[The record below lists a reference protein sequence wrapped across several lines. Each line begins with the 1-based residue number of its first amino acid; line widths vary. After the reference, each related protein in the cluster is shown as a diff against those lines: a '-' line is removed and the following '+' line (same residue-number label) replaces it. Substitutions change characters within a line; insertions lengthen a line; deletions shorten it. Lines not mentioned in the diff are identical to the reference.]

1 MVGNRPKGC
10 KAARPKGVTAHWIF
24 ALQPNGVFMPR
35 PWVHTAA
42 LLRFAGSRG
51 RQGGILGDG
60 DGHSTTT
67 AQAWLAAKSCDDM
80 SLLAFSEQVIN
91 GLVIGIFY
99 ALAALGLSLIFGV
112 LKIVNF
118 AHGELYMLGG
128 FVYYVFASLL
138 GLPPVAAVLVAFA
151 ALFLVGMAVEHLL
164 IDPIYRGKVE
174 RADEYAI
181 MITFGLAILLQ
192 NLMLSVFGP
201 WTQRPEAIFRGR
213 IEIGELIVSGD
224 RLAAAGAGVVLI
236 GLILYLLRYT
246 WAGKAV
252 RAVSQDRETAAVVG
266 VNAKLTGML
275 AFGLGSALAGAA
287 GALIGPVFL
296 VYPTMGVIPVIKA
309 YVIVVLG
316 GLGSV
321 PGAILG
327 ALILGQV
334 ENLATVLIPDTTR
347 ALAYKDAYGL
357 VLLVLIL
364 VFRPQG
370 LFGEKVRRS

>member
-1 MVGNRPKGC
+1 MS
-10 KAARPKGVTAHWIF
+10 
-24 ALQPNGVFMPR
+24 AL
-35 PWVHTAA
+35 A
-42 LLRFAGSRG
+42 LL
-51 RQGGILGDG
+51 
-60 DGHSTTT
+60 
-67 AQAWLAAKSCDDM
+67 
-80 SLLAFSEQVIN
+80 EQVIN
-91 GLVIGIFY
+91 GLVISIFY

-138 GLPPVAAVLVAFA
+138 GLPPVAAIVVACA
-151 ALFLVGMAVEHLL
+151 ALFIVGAAVERLL
-164 IDPIYRGKVE
+164 IDPIHSGKVE

-192 NLMLSVFGP
+192 NVMLGLFGP
-201 WTQRPEAIFRGR
+201 WTKRPDAILRGAV
-213 IEIGELIVSGD
+213 EIGELIVSGD
-224 RLAAAGAGVVLI
+224 RLTAAGVGVL
-236 GLILYLLRYT
+236 LILLVLYFLRYT
-246 WAGKAV
+246 WAGRAI
-252 RAVSQDRETAAVVG
+252 RAVAQDRETASVVG
-266 VNAKLTGML
+266 VDARLTGMI
-275 AFGLGSALAGAA
+275 AFGLGGALAGAA
-287 GALIGPVFL
+287 GALMGPVFL

-334 ENLATVLIPDTTR
+334 ESLASVLIPDTTR

-364 VFRPQG
+364 VVRPQG
-370 LFGEKVRRS
+370 LFGERSRRA